1 MTDEP
6 TVADLALQ
14 VELLQEALAD
24 AGVAKM
30 FAAEDAGWAR
40 LDNLTGDTI
49 TRETIV
55 TEAKRARVMAIADPL
70 IRRGVSLHVAYVHGQ
85 GVTIAAAQ
93 EEDAEQDVNAAVQA
107 FLDDP
112 SNQATFTSQ
121 QAREELERKFK
132 TDGNAFH
139 ALPTSPLTGRVQV
152 RSIPLAEVVD
162 IITDPED
169 AATPWFYKREWT
181 AHVVEAGNAPGST
194 RTRRET
200 RRALYPALGY
210 RPRLRPKAV
219 DGIPVEW
226 DTPVLHTAVNRP
238 EGSRWGVP
246 DLLAAMPWAL
256 GYKDFLED
264 WARLVKALSRFAF
277 RATSKARNAAT
288 VRGRLASAPVGDDG
302 VGATVITG
310 EGQKFEAIG
319 KSGATIDSES
329 GRPLAAMVAA
339 ALDVPVTMLLADPG
353 ATGARATAETLDQ
366 PLQLVIRA
374 RQSLHAGLYVRVL
387 DHVIDSAIRAPQG
400 MLKGVVRIDPVT
412 GREALELAGGQSR
425 GLSVDWPSID
435 KIALDLLIKA
445 IVDADGTGKLPPLF
459 IAKLLA
465 VALDADDVD
474 EVLAQL
480 VDDDGN
486 FVYPDDAAAAASALN
501 AVAGYDQLA
510 ALTPAEL
517 KAKADAMGV
526 LIRSGVDPESAAA
539 QVGLDGL
546 DFTGAMPVAL
556 RPPGEQA

>member
-1 MTDEP
+1 
-6 TVADLALQ
+6 
-14 VELLQEALAD
+14 
-24 AGVAKM
+24 
-30 FAAEDAGWAR
+30 
-40 LDNLTGDTI
+40 
-49 TRETIV
+49 
-55 TEAKRARVMAIADPL
+55 MAIADPL

-85 GVTIAAAQ
+85 GVSVAASQ
-93 EEDAEQDVNAAVQA
+93 EEGAEQDVNAVVQA

-112 SNQATFTSQ
+112 SNLATFTSQ

-169 AATPWFYKREWT
+169 VATPWFYKREWT
-181 AHVVEAGNAPGST
+181 ATVVEAGSAPGST

-210 RPRLRPKAV
+210 RPRQRPKSI

-226 DTPVLHTAVNRP
+226 ATPVLHTAVNRP

-264 WARLVKALSRFAF
+264 WARLVRALSRFAF
-277 RATSKARNAAT
+277 RATSKGRNAST
-288 VRGRLASAPVGDDG
+288 VRARLASAPTGDDG
-302 VGATVITG
+302 VGSTVITG

-374 RQSLHAGLYVRVL
+374 RQSLHGSLYVRVL

-400 MLKGVVRIDPVT
+400 LLKGLVRIDSIT
-412 GREALELAGGQSR
+412 GRELVELAGGQAR
-425 GLSVDWPSID
+425 GVSVDWPSVE

-445 IVDADGTGKLPPLF
+445 IVEADGTGKLPPLF

-474 EVLAQL
+474 DVLAEL
-480 VDDDGN
+480 VDEDGN
-486 FVYPDDAAAAASALN
+486 FVYPDDAAAAASALA
-501 AVAGYDQLA
+501 AVADYDQLTT
-510 ALTPAEL
+510 LDPDQL
-517 KAKADAMGV
+517 KKMADAMGV
-526 LIRSGVDPESAAA
+526 LIRSGVDPDDAAK
-539 QVGLDGL
+539 QVGLAGL
-546 DFTGAMPVAL
+546 TFTGATPVAL
-556 RPPGEQA
+556 RPPGEQQG